1 MVRLNRS
8 TLALTDGAIA
18 ALRARDEDGY
28 DAKVAATKLIENR
41 FDETMRRLGA
51 PSCASA

>member
-1 MVRLNRS
+1 MARLNRS

-28 DAKVAATKLIENR
+28 DAKVAATKLIDAR

-51 PSCASA
+51 PSCTSA